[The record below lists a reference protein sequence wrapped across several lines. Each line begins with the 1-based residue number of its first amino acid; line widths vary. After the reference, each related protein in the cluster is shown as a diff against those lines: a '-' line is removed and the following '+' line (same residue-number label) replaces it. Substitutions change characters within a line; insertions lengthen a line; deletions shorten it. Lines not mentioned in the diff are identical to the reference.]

1 MKFLRKTMLLATTSI
16 LLFSSCKKALNL
28 NDSLT
33 AIPKDAVSVTAIN
46 IDNLMKKADFET
58 VKKMD
63 FYQKVLSEAQ
73 TKSPT
78 MAEILKDPKKSGID
92 LTKNIYMVQGGNI
105 LGVGRG
111 TSSMEGGIL
120 MSIADT
126 KAFEAMLQNANAGKI
141 ATKDGVKYIQMNE
154 EVNHTDGQGY
164 EVGYKKDGL
173 IAWNDK
179 MAFLGSGNDGNTDG
193 TSQNSREGGSFMQY
207 FKTKP
212 EESIAKNEQ
221 FQNLMSSNH
230 DMYTFMSFDKWADD
244 MSAKAAAGAMN
255 IDPKALKGNYFSG
268 YSDFENGKIV
278 SKSDFFINKG
288 ITKDWGLLFKSYV
301 KTDFSKYLDGQNL
314 GFVMTMG
321 LDTKGLKEILNS
333 NAQFNAAMQMG
344 SGAYGFTADDVLKAF
359 DGDIVIAASPN
370 AGEDAKWSGML
381 GLRISDKTRLMKFM
395 EAFIKEG
402 VLVKDGDNAYH
413 FSDRANSMGKN
424 YVKGEGKIVI
434 KDDVLF
440 VGDDATV
447 NSLNTKG
454 SVNSDVKD
462 VLNKNIFGVYAN
474 FVKIFANDVKMQDPE
489 FTDMKMFI
497 NSKSGESTINM
508 KNGKE
513 NSLKTLMQAVNRW
526 YLKDKESK
534 DKLKAE
540 EGKME
545 TKSI

>member
-1 MKFLRKTMLLATTSI
+1 MKFLKKSIFFAAASI

-46 IDNLMKKADFET
+46 IDNLMKKVDFEA
-58 VKKMD
+58 VKNMD

-73 TKSPT
+73 AKSPA

-92 LTKNIYMVQGGNI
+92 LAKNIYMVQGSNI

-111 TSSMEGGIL
+111 TSSEGGGIL
-120 MSIADT
+120 MSIADI
-126 KAFEAMLQNANAGKI
+126 KDFEAMLQNANAGKI
-141 ATKDGVKYIQMNE
+141 DTKDGVKYIQMNE
-154 EVNHTDGQGY
+154 EVSQTDGQGY
-164 EVGYKKDGL
+164 EVSYKKDGL

-179 MAFLGSGNDGNTDG
+179 IAFLGSGNDADT
-193 TSQNSREGGSFMQY
+193 EGGDFTQY

-221 FQNLMSSNH
+221 FQNLMSSSH
-230 DMYTFMSFDKWADD
+230 DMYTFVSFDKWAEDA
-244 MSAKAAAGAMN
+244 SAKMAAGAMN

-278 SKSDFFINKG
+278 SKSDFLINKG
-288 ITKDWGLLFKSYV
+288 ISKDWGLLFKSYV

-314 GFVMTMG
+314 GFVMTLG

-333 NAQFNAAMQMG
+333 NAQFNAAMNMG
-344 SGAYGFTADDVLKAF
+344 SGAYGFTADDVLKSF
-359 DGDIVIAASPN
+359 DGDVVIAASPN

-381 GLRISDKTRLMKFM
+381 GLRISDKTKLMKFM

-413 FSDRANSMGKN
+413 FSDGANSMSKN

-454 SVNSDVKD
+454 TINSDVKD

-474 FVKIFANDVKMQDPE
+474 FVKIFANDAKMQDPE

-497 NSKSGESTINM
+497 NNKSGESTINM

-513 NSLKTLMQAVNRW
+513 NSLKTLMQAVNHW
-526 YLKDKESK
+526 YLKDKAEK
-534 DKLKAE
+534 EKVKTE
-540 EGKME
+540 EGKTE
-545 TKSI
+545 TKTI

>member
-1 MKFLRKTMLLATTSI
+1 MKFLKKSILFAAASI

-46 IDNLMKKADFET
+46 IDNLMKKADFEA
-58 VKKMD
+58 VKNMD

-73 TKSPT
+73 AKSPA

-92 LTKNIYMVQGGNI
+92 LAKNIYMVQGSNI

-111 TSSMEGGIL
+111 TSSEGGGIL
-120 MSIADT
+120 MSIADI

-141 ATKDGVKYIQMNE
+141 DTKDGVKYIQMNE
-154 EVNHTDGQGY
+154 EVSQTDGQGY
-164 EVGYKKDGL
+164 EVSYKKDGL
-173 IAWNDK
+173 VAWNDK
-179 MAFLGSGNDGNTDG
+179 IAFLGSGNDADT
-193 TSQNSREGGSFMQY
+193 EGGDFTQY

-221 FQNLMSSNH
+221 FQNLMSSSH
-230 DMYTFMSFDKWADD
+230 DMYTFVSFDKWAEDA
-244 MSAKAAAGAMN
+244 SAKMAAGAMN

-278 SKSDFFINKG
+278 SKSDFLINKG
-288 ITKDWGLLFKSYV
+288 ISKDWGLLFKSYV

-314 GFVMTMG
+314 GFVMTLG

-333 NAQFNAAMQMG
+333 NAQFNAAMNMG
-344 SGAYGFTADDVLKAF
+344 SGAYGFTADDVLKSF
-359 DGDIVIAASPN
+359 DGDVVIAASPN
-370 AGEDAKWSGML
+370 AGEDAKWSGMM
-381 GLRISDKTRLMKFM
+381 GLRINDKTKLMKFM
-395 EAFIKEG
+395 EAFVKEG
-402 VLVKDGDNAYH
+402 VLVKDGDNAYR

-440 VGDDATV
+440 VGDDATI
-447 NSLNTKG
+447 NNLNTKG

-474 FVKIFANDVKMQDPE
+474 FVKIFANDAKMQDPE

-526 YLKDKESK
+526 YLKDKAEK
-534 DKLKAE
+534 EKVKTE
-540 EGKME
+540 EGKTE
-545 TKSI
+545 TKTI